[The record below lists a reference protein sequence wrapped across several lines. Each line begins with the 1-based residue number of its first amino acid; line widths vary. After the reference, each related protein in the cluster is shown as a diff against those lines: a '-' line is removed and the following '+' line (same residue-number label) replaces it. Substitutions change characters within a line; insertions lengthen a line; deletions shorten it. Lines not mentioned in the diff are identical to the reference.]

1 MSELK
6 HTCCAEVGSGFM
18 YFPCGK
24 TAKVERDN
32 KWYCGTHD
40 PVAVRERQVK
50 RNTEWRTK
58 IDAVYAAQRKRD
70 AEEKETKRRADL
82 YPELLDALKGYLD
95 TYPNRDHEAFF
106 PEVRELHRK
115 AVAAIEKAEFKA

>member
-24 TAKVERDN
+24 NAKVERDN

-58 IDAVYAAQRKRD
+58 LDAVYAAQRKRD
-70 AEEKETKRRADL
+70 AEEKEAKRRADL
-82 YPELLDALKGYLD
+82 YPELLDALKEMVASYEYEGSSQNPSLL
-95 TYPNRDHEAFF
+95 R
-106 PEVRELHRK
+106 
-115 AVAAIEKAEFKA
+115 AVSVIEKAEGKA

>member
-24 TAKVERDN
+24 TA
-32 KWYCGTHD
+32 
-40 PVAVRERQVK
+40 K